1 MSDLG
6 KINREFFERVV
17 FPRLGADRAD
27 VSIGPRH
34 GVDFGVLSIGDRAV
48 TLATDP
54 VSVLPELGWERAG
67 RLALE
72 VVLAD
77 VAVSGI
83 GPTHLTVSLS
93 MPPDTGDDDLEALWR
108 GIDGHA
114 SDLGV
119 NIVAGHTARYPGV
132 DTSWVG
138 AATAIGVG
146 DPDDLVRPDGA
157 RPGDSLVVTTGPAA
171 ETAGLFAT
179 MYPDALGLSAET
191 VATAQERVA
200 DIVVVADAQT
210 AAWAGDV
217 SAMHDATEGGL
228 QGALVEMAR
237 GAGVRFDVDA
247 GQVSTAPGVAAV
259 CEAAGV
265 EPWTVSSA
273 GTLVIAVAEVDA
285 DAVVAALR
293 ERDTRA
299 AVVGSVREGE
309 GVYVDG
315 QRRKM
320 PERDPSWAA
329 ADRLADGG

>member
-1 MSDLG
+1 MGDLG
-6 KINREFFERVV
+6 KIDREFFERVV

-27 VSIGPRH
+27 VSVGPRH
-34 GVDFGVLSIGDRAV
+34 GVDFGVLSVDDTAV
-48 TLATDP
+48 VLATDP
-54 VSVLPELGWERAG
+54 VSVLPDLGWERAG

-83 GPTHLTVSLS
+83 GPTHLTISLS
-93 MPPDTGDDDLEALWR
+93 MPPDTADDDLEALWR

-119 NIVAGHTARYPGV
+119 SIVAGHTARYPGI

-146 DPDDLVRPDGA
+146 DPADLVRPDGA

-171 ETAGLFAT
+171 ELAGLFAI
-179 MYPDALGLSAET
+179 MYPEALGLSAGT

-200 DIVVVADAQT
+200 DIEVVADAR
-210 AAWAGDV
+210 AAAVAGDV

-237 GAGVRFDVDA
+237 GAGVRFDIET
-247 GQVSTAPGVAAV
+247 GRTPTAPGASAV

-265 EPWTVSSA
+265 DPWTVSSA
-273 GTLVIAVAEVDA
+273 GTLVVAVAEQDA

-293 ERDTRA
+293 ERNTRA
-299 AVVGSVREGE
+299 AVVGSVQE
-309 GVYVDG
+309 GVGVYIDG
-315 QRRKM
+315 VRQTM
-320 PERDPSWAA
+320 PEGDPSWGATE
-329 ADRLADGG
+329 RLLDG

>member
-1 MSDLG
+1 
-6 KINREFFERVV
+6 
-17 FPRLGADRAD
+17 
-27 VSIGPRH
+27 
-34 GVDFGVLSIGDRAV
+34 
-48 TLATDP
+48 
-54 VSVLPELGWERAG
+54 
-67 RLALE
+67 
-72 VVLAD
+72 
-77 VAVSGI
+77 
-83 GPTHLTVSLS
+83 
-93 MPPDTGDDDLEALWR
+93 
-108 GIDGHA
+108 
-114 SDLGV
+114 
-119 NIVAGHTARYPGV
+119 
-132 DTSWVG
+132 
-138 AATAIGVG
+138 
-146 DPDDLVRPDGA
+146 
-157 RPGDSLVVTTGPAA
+157 
-171 ETAGLFAT
+171 
-179 MYPDALGLSAET
+179 
-191 VATAQERVA
+191 
-200 DIVVVADAQT
+200 
-210 AAWAGDV
+210 
-217 SAMHDATEGGL
+217 MHDATEGGL